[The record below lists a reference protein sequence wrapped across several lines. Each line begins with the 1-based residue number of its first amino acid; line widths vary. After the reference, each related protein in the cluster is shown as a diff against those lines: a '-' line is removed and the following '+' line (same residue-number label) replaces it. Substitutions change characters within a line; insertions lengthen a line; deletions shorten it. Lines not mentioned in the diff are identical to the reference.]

1 MEKLTYSIVYDKDMK
16 QCAIDLQTFVSN
28 ITGVKCLI
36 FENGKAPSN
45 VTDIDKSYVIYL
57 GEKSAKYMQYA
68 NQFDKYGVQ
77 MGWFGTNAWIR
88 FVLGGDGSFAAWL
101 NEGSI
106 SFISDNEEQISK
118 NAKRYNCFCTEY
130 YELYKECRLRG
141 DDAIDQSHSKS
152 EAIETMIKDFQFI
165 RFKWIDLLKPWNT
178 GFSSIS
184 ADSKVCK
191 RVIRFAGM
199 YFFKNYLKLF
209 LNEEKTDS
217 LNNG

>member
-28 ITGVKCLI
+28 ITGVKCMI
-36 FENGKAPSN
+36 FKNGEAPSN
-45 VTDIDKSYVIYL
+45 VTDIDKSYVIYI

-68 NQFDKYGVQ
+68 NQFEKYGIQ
-77 MGWFGTNAWIR
+77 MGWSGTNAWIR
-88 FVLGGDGSFAAWL
+88 FVEEGDSSFAAWL

-106 SFISDNEEQISK
+106 SFISDNEEQISE

-152 EAIETMIKDFQFI
+152 EAIEKMIKDFQFI
-165 RFKWIDLLKPWNT
+165 RLKWIDFIMSPW
-178 GFSSIS
+178 GMVKSIIGN
-184 ADSKVCK
+184 SKAYK
-191 RVIRFAGM
+191 RVTRFAGM